1 MYNLILAVVTA
12 VVIVMAMNLVGSLLI
27 SALVIFPAM
36 SAMRLFKSFRAVT
49 FCAAVL
55 SVFCAAAGD
64 PYLHPGRHTGGVH
77 HCCRANCIVC
87 PLLPCRMDRKEMTDE
102 TKIDFAPGRMLLLT
116 CSACGKKEGSWQAES
131 LAPPVVSQQAEA
143 APEHVPSAESEVSGK
158 EPLPA
163 EGGDGQGDSRYSRLS
178 VPRWKKKRRIRLR
191 ICSRILQEAPAVSVD
206 VDLTT
211 LSSTMVYAEVFN
223 MMMSPDDYIGRTIR
237 MTGIFTV
244 YQDPETKQVYCGVI
258 VEDAT
263 ACCAQGFDLVMP
275 EERSYPQDYPAPESE
290 ITVVGTLQAD
300 RTLEEHGII
309 FLRLEDVTFE

>member
-1 MYNLILAVVTA
+1 MKRKSIL
-12 VVIVMAMNLVGSLLI
+12 LL
-27 SALVIFPAM
+27 
-36 SAMRLFKSFRAVT
+36 
-49 FCAAVL
+49 
-55 SVFCAAAGD
+55 AG
-64 PYLHPGRHTGGVH
+64 
-77 HCCRANCIVC
+77 
-87 PLLPCRMDRKEMTDE
+87 
-102 TKIDFAPGRMLLLT
+102 MLLLT

-163 EGGDGQGDSRYSRLS
+163 EGGDGQGDSPVFPAVSPALEEETENS
-178 VPRWKKKRRIRLR
+178 AADLQPD
-191 ICSRILQEAPAVSVD
+191 SQEAPAVSVD

-223 MMMSPDDYIGRTIR
+223 MMMSPDDYIGKTIR